1 MLRYGPLAQVVEH
14 LTFNQV
20 VRGSSPRCLMS
31 ECKEVPENG
40 TSFFSNI
47 KGYNIENSY
56 KKLSIFYIACKKI
69 VYYVRI

>member
-1 MLRYGPLAQVVEH
+1 MKCGISFLFVVFFEML
-14 LTFNQV
+14 
-20 VRGSSPRCLMS
+20 GSSPRCLMS